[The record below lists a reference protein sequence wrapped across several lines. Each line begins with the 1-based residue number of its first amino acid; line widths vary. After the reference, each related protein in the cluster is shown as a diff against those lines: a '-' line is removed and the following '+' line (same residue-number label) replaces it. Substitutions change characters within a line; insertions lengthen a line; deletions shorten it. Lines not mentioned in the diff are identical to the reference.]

1 MIWVE
6 HQLIA
11 EKENSQ
17 TILECRSEAFPKS
30 INYWTK
36 GDGQIITQGMF
47 NLNGEHG
54 FQIRTHNK
62 PKISLSR
69 RRFPGNSTRH

>member
-1 MIWVE
+1 MKFQLFSVPPMIWVE

-11 EKENSQ
+11 EKENHQ
-17 TILECRSEAFPKS
+17 TVLECRSEAFPKS

-47 NLNGEHG
+47 NLNGKHG
-54 FQIRTHNK
+54 F
-62 PKISLSR
+62 
-69 RRFPGNSTRH
+69 